1 MTIFTFP
8 RKIYYQRDIIDTL
21 SSILEN
27 ENSKN
32 IILVTDKNIMKIY
45 GGKIIESIKGKN
57 FIIIDEVIPEPSIE
71 NIENSFQKFKN
82 FIPDTIIA
90 LGGGSVIDYS
100 KSIAI
105 KYSNYNYDLR
115 NVNPFEPMKI
125 NVKLI
130 AIPTTSGTGSDVSF
144 GIVLTD
150 NNKKIALGNYE
161 LVPYISI
168 LDSSLTPTEKEITRI
183 TGIDAFVHAFEAL
196 SANTSTILTDALAEK
211 AIETIFNHLKRA
223 MENDEESKDLMHLSA
238 TMAGIAFSNS
248 GTALAHALGH
258 SFGATFHIP
267 HGTSVG
273 IFLPYVIEFNFND
286 ERTKKKYEKLEK
298 LLGIDDILSAIKNFY
313 SEVGQPICIKELKI
327 NKDHYFSR
335 IGELINKSIE
345 DSELAFNPIIVGE
358 DDLKNIFIKAYGD

>member
-57 FIIIDEVIPEPSIE
+57 LIIIDEVIPEPSIE

-150 NNKKIALGNYE
+150 NNKKIA
-161 LVPYISI
+161 
-168 LDSSLTPTEKEITRI
+168 
-183 TGIDAFVHAFEAL
+183 
-196 SANTSTILTDALAEK
+196 
-211 AIETIFNHLKRA
+211 
-223 MENDEESKDLMHLSA
+223 M
-238 TMAGIAFSNS
+238 
-248 GTALAHALGH
+248 
-258 SFGATFHIP
+258 
-267 HGTSVG
+267 
-273 IFLPYVIEFNFND
+273 
-286 ERTKKKYEKLEK
+286 
-298 LLGIDDILSAIKNFY
+298 
-313 SEVGQPICIKELKI
+313 
-327 NKDHYFSR
+327 
-335 IGELINKSIE
+335 
-345 DSELAFNPIIVGE
+345 
-358 DDLKNIFIKAYGD
+358 